1 MLQPAMCVCVCVCV
15 RFMCVCVCVCV
26 CARECACACVCAR
39 LRMWVGVG
47 YSYSEKSFIVPE
59 LLCALKPPLDVES
72 DSDSETSF
80 DSDPIR
86 DDPLTLPELV
96 RLVETMCQAMRD
108 ELIEK

>member
-1 MLQPAMCVCVCVCV
+1 MLQPAMCVCVCVCA
-15 RFMCVCVCVCV
+15 FHVCVCVRASARVCV
-26 CARECACACVCAR
+26 CVCAR

-72 DSDSETSF
+72 DSDSETSL